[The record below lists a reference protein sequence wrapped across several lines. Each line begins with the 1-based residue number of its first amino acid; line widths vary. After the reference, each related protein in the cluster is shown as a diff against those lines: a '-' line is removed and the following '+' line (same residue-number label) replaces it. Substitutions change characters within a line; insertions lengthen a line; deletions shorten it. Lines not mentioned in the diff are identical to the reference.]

1 MFVLPMKNHIKAVL
15 FDLDDTL
22 WAIDPVISKAE
33 TILFDWLK
41 SHTPAVAKDDFIG
54 TFRMKQAR
62 LIKEVPRYAYAL
74 WELRHAC
81 LVEAFEEA
89 GIKSTVAD
97 DAMHVFSRARNDV
110 RLYDDV
116 ITGLTRLGR
125 QYMIGSISNGAADLD
140 HIGIAHHFRI
150 SIVALEFGLPKPETA
165 IFHAACDALEIH
177 PGEAVYVG
185 DDAENDVAG
194 AMRAGMKT
202 AWMKRPDLVS
212 KKALPENVRPDVIV
226 HSLADLEKLLMS

>member
-1 MFVLPMKNHIKAVL
+1 MKSTIKAVL

-22 WAIDPVISKAE
+22 WAIDPVIARAE
-33 TILFDWLK
+33 QVLFEWLK
-41 SHTPAVAKDDFIG
+41 RHTPAVASDSFIE
-54 TFRMKQAR
+54 TFRTRQKR
-62 LIKEVPRYAYAL
+62 LIEQHPRYGYAL

-89 GIKSTVAD
+89 GIKSTAAD
-97 DAMHVFSRARNDV
+97 DAMQVFSRARNDV
-110 RLYDDV
+110 HLYDDV
-116 ITGLTRLGR
+116 IPALASLGHR
-125 QYMIGSISNGAADLD
+125 YMIGSISNGAADLE

-150 SIVALEFGLPKPETA
+150 SLVASAFGRPKPEPA

-177 PGEAVYVG
+177 PGQAVYVG

-202 AWMKRPDLVS
+202 AWMKRPDLVP
-212 KKALPENVRPDVIV
+212 KKALPENVRPDIIV
-226 HSLADLEKLLMS
+226 HSLGDLEKLLMP